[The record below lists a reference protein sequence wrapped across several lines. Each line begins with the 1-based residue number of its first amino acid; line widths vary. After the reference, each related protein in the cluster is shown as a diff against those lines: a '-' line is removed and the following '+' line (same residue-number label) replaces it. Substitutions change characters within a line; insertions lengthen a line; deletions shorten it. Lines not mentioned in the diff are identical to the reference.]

1 MSIKD
6 VVGMRLLGARII
18 VFDSATSHE
27 VASHCKH
34 LCGYIN
40 KPPHSTARKGFLKI
54 VTTRVRSDAHVL
66 AMFGFTL
73 AKRLLLWLIALRI
86 ILCSPFLD
94 TQLVLRSSIEAECIS
109 DNDSISTALKK
120 YPDPVAALV
129 SLQPE
134 AAVELAQPRLLR
146 VLGEQKPQWMT
157 EGDKLRLR
165 RRGRRFM
172 DITDHQRFYE
182 QQVDAS
188 WAGNAR
194 ESEPAKIAL
203 EIYSQ
208 KAL

>member
-1 MSIKD
+1 
-6 VVGMRLLGARII
+6 
-18 VFDSATSHE
+18 
-27 VASHCKH
+27 
-34 LCGYIN
+34 
-40 KPPHSTARKGFLKI
+40 
-54 VTTRVRSDAHVL
+54 
-66 AMFGFTL
+66 MFGFTL
-73 AKRLLLWLIALRI
+73 VKRLLFLLVALRI
-86 ILCSPFLD
+86 VLCSPFLD
-94 TQLVLRSSIEAECIS
+94 TQVVLRSSTEAECIA

-194 ESEPAKIAL
+194 ESEPAKPPWRYIHKRH
-203 EIYSQ
+203 YRPSQ
-208 KAL
+208 SDASASHKTSFSLCFDPANA